1 MVKNL
6 DAQNGKK
13 TIIQVSFDERGTPF
27 KRSPTHQKSVPPFSN
42 TNANGLASSSLHT
55 KSLFPPCLIDGSPE
69 SNMVSRKPRQRL
81 RIISSPRIHL
91 LRSPSA
97 KHRTSTLSVE
107 EFNPVSIA
115 RNVRHPVLEVPL
127 SVCNAP
133 ILIAEEERLPP
144 QLSPEQISDDRDSVD
159 HPLGVPHDIS
169 RVISIHFRYSP
180 S

>member
-6 DAQNGKK
+6 DAPKGKK
-13 TIIQVSFDERGTPF
+13 TIILVSFDERGTPF
-27 KRSPTHQKSVPPFSN
+27 KRSPTHQKSVPPCSN
-42 TNANGLASSSLHT
+42 THALTSSSLHT
-55 KSLFPPCLIDGSPE
+55 KSLFPPCLIGSGPE

-81 RIISSPRIHL
+81 RIISLPRIHL

-97 KHRTSTLSVE
+97 DHSTSIIPVE

-115 RNVRHPVLEVPL
+115 RNVRHLVLEVPL
-127 SVCNAP
+127 GVCDTP